1 MIAMNEALVKLRLN
15 TQLSNLDW
23 ILDGK
28 DRNVFLEGACI
39 NKEQKAKLEGKRPD
53 YILYGKNSNTPL
65 AVVEAKKAK
74 GDLNSALRQGMLYA
88 KRLGARVVFAT
99 DSYVVRV
106 AHISSDRVTIDG
118 EILNNFVKEDLL
130 KKLFDNPQ
138 VETEEH
144 IVKSRDDLIK
154 LFKRAEKLLRQDGI
168 DAGMDS
174 IYEFCSILFLKIMSE
189 NNREDNDYYHWDNL
203 IKHRGNNLYEHYK
216 KTIEHFRDQY
226 QGIFREI
233 KIENPRVL
241 ESIVDSLKKLNL
253 SNTDIDIKGAAYE
266 YFLKRYSSQNKSVLG
281 QHFTPRHIID
291 MMVILL
297 DPKIGEKIYDP
308 FCGTGGMLIEC
319 YKWIGKNIK
328 TAKTQDLRDLKEDT
342 LFGNDI
348 SFGTS
353 QLAKMN
359 MVLIGDGHANIE
371 KQDSLENPVHR
382 QYSCLLT
389 NIPFNMSSTDAGRKY
404 YETSDTNANSICLR
418 HCIKALKSGGRAC
431 LVVPENI
438 CYEESYFSLR
448 QFLAESGK
456 IEAVIRLPRHT
467 FNAYTSARTCIIWMT
482 EIHKERT
489 REFSYV
495 TIENDGYSKG
505 AWKEPI
511 FDNDILKVL
520 EYKHALNEVYS
531 CKTLD
536 KNYIFI
542 EGGDAADKAV
552 KEDFFLLEEL
562 LSIKKKKQ
570 KLEAN
575 KLYKHPHVSS
585 KTNSIS
591 IHGEARSGRN
601 LKKDRIII
609 EPGDLVISTLH
620 TQKGKGGFAISD
632 GYYVATSQIVATI
645 RTEKISKEF
654 LTLMLQSILPKMSKD
669 DLTGRETYKKK
680 DILSLRIPKQPKNF
694 SPHKY
699 QELLAK
705 KRQARQNLKDYEDK
719 YKLP

>member
-1 MIAMNEALVKLRLN
+1 MIAMNEAIVRHRLGI
-15 TQLSNLDW
+15 QLSNLGW

-28 DRNVFLEGACI
+28 DRNVFLEGDCL

-65 AVVEAKKAK
+65 AIIEAKKPK
-74 GDLNSALRQGMLYA
+74 GNLDLALQQGLQYA
-88 KRLGARVVFAT
+88 KQLGARVVFAT
-99 DSYVVRV
+99 DSYIVRV
-106 AHISSDRVTIDG
+106 VHVSSGRVTIDG
-118 EILNNFVKEDLL
+118 EILDSFVKEELL
-130 KKLFDNPQ
+130 KKIFESPYI
-138 VETEEH
+138 ETEEN
-144 IVKSRDDLIK
+144 IIKNRDDLIK

-168 DAGMDS
+168 DAGIDS

-189 NNREDNDYYHWDNL
+189 NNKESNSYYDWDSL
-203 IKHRGNNLYEHYK
+203 IKHRGDNLYEHYK
-216 KTIEHFRDQY
+216 KTIEYFKNLY
-226 QGIFREI
+226 KGIFREI
-233 KIENPRVL
+233 RIENPRVL

-281 QHFTPRHIID
+281 QHFTPRHIIN
-291 MMVILL
+291 MMVFLL
-297 DPKIGEKIYDP
+297 DPKIKEKIYDP
-308 FCGTGGMLIEC
+308 FCGTGGMLIES

-328 TAKTQDLRDLKEDT
+328 ATKTQELKILKEET

-359 MVLIGDGHANIE
+359 MILIGDGHANIE
-371 KQDSLENPVHR
+371 KKDSLENPVFH
-382 QYSCLLT
+382 QYDCLLT

-431 LVVPENI
+431 LIVPENI
-438 CYEESYFSLR
+438 CYEDSYFSLR

-467 FNAYTSARTCIIWMT
+467 FSAYTSARTCVIWIT

-489 REFSYV
+489 KEFSY
-495 TIENDGYSKG
+495 IEINNDGYSKNS
-505 AWKEPI
+505 WKEPI
-511 FDNDILKVL
+511 FDNDILKIL
-520 EYKHALNEVYS
+520 EYKEALKETFS
-531 CKTLD
+531 SKTLEKD
-536 KNYIFI
+536 CIFI
-542 EGGDAADKAV
+542 EIDDPADKTV
-552 KEDFFLLEEL
+552 TENFFFLKEL
-562 LSIKKKKQ
+562 LFIKTQKQ

-575 KLYKHPHVSS
+575 KFYKFPHVSS

-591 IHGEARSGRN
+591 IRGESRLGKN
-601 LKKDRIII
+601 IKDKKTII

-620 TQKGKGGFAISD
+620 TQKGNGLFAISD
-632 GYYVATSQIVATI
+632 DYYVATTHIVAKI

-669 DLTGRETYKKK
+669 DLTGRETYSKKE
-680 DILSLRIPKQPKNF
+680 ILSLRIPKQPKDF
-694 SPHKY
+694 SPEKY
-699 QELLAK
+699 QKLLAGK
-705 KRQARQNLKDYEDK
+705 KQAEHNLKDYENK

>member
-1 MIAMNEALVKLRLN
+1 MNEAFVKHRIN
-15 TQLSNLDW
+15 TQLSNLGW

-39 NKEQKAKLEGKRPD
+39 NSEQKAKLEGKRPD

-65 AVVEAKKAK
+65 AIIEAKKPN
-74 GDLNSALRQGMLYA
+74 GDLNFALRQGLLYA
-88 KRLGARVVFAT
+88 KQLGVHVVFAT
-99 DSYVVRV
+99 DSYIVRV

-118 EILNNFVKEDLL
+118 EILDSFVKEELL
-130 KKLFDNPQ
+130 KKFSDNPQ
-138 VETEEH
+138 VETEEN

-189 NNREDNDYYHWDNL
+189 NGRGSNDYYHWDNL
-203 IKHRGNNLYEHYK
+203 IKHRGDNLYEHYK
-216 KTIEHFRDQY
+216 KTIEHFRKQY

-241 ESIVDSLKKLNL
+241 ESIVDSLKRLNL

-281 QHFTPRHIID
+281 QHFTPRHIIN
-291 MMVILL
+291 MMVVLL
-297 DPKIGEKIYDP
+297 DPKIKEKIYDP

-328 TAKTQDLRDLKEDT
+328 AARTQDLKILKEDT

-371 KQDSLENPVHR
+371 KKDSLENIVHR
-382 QYSCLLT
+382 QFDCLLT

-418 HCIKALKSGGRAC
+418 HCIKSLKTGGRAC

-438 CYEESYFSLR
+438 CYEDSYFFLR
-448 QFLAESGK
+448 RFLVESGK

-467 FNAYTSARTCIIWMT
+467 FSAYTSARTCIIWIT
-482 EIHKERT
+482 EVHKEKT
-489 REFSYV
+489 KEFFYV
-495 TIENDGYSKG
+495 EIENDGYSKG

-511 FDNDILKVL
+511 FDNDIQKIL
-520 EYKHALNEVYS
+520 EYKHTLNEIYPG
-531 CKTLD
+531 KTLD
-536 KNYIFI
+536 KNYLFI
-542 EGGDAADKAV
+542 KGDDPADKAV
-552 KEDFFLLEEL
+552 KEDFFLLGEL
-562 LSIKKKKQ
+562 LSVKKQ
-570 KLEAN
+570 KQKLKAN
-575 KLYKHPHVSS
+575 KIYKHPRISS

-591 IHGEARSGRN
+591 NCGEGRLGKN
-601 LKKDRIII
+601 IKGEKIIA
-609 EPGDLVISTLH
+609 EPGDLVIGTLH
-620 TQKGKGGFAISD
+620 TQSGNGLFAISD
-632 GYYVATSQIVATI
+632 DTYVATSQIVATI

-694 SPHKY
+694 SPDKY
-699 QELLAK
+699 QKLLAK
-705 KRQARQNLKDYEDK
+705 TKHAEQNLKDYENQ